1 MKKIYSFNLGY
12 GAFSRTL
19 SYGALNLELRLEHR
33 KTLWVKCGEREED
46 LIQISCITG
55 RTPSTY
61 HSGNREYGKYIFITS
76 DNIRVVMNEYTG
88 GSNSEACGNNTSL
101 LKSGGYSS
109 GSFGFDFFRITKIGD
124 ENLSMEV
131 SEKIKEISFHGFGDM
146 DNETFIF
153 NAMPENLREIIP
165 SFPYQTSGWRR
176 NDSET
181 FLHAVT
187 KIGDVSVFIP
197 FASSSMEIQEM
208 DTIETRYLK
217 QIK

>member
-1 MKKIYSFNLGY
+1 MKNYNFSLGY

-46 LIQISCITG
+46 VIQISCITG

-61 HSGNREYGKYIFITS
+61 YSGNREYGKYIFITPES
-76 DNIRVVMNEYTG
+76 IRVVMNEYAG
-88 GSNSEACGNNTSL
+88 GSNNEACQSNTSL

-109 GSFGFDFFRITKIGD
+109 GSFGFDFYKITKIGD

-146 DNETFIF
+146 DNETFIS

-165 SFPYQTSGWRR
+165 SFPHQTSGWRR

-187 KIGDVSVFIP
+187 RIGNLSVFIP
-197 FASSSMEIQEM
+197 FAAGSVEIQEM
-208 DTIETRYLK
+208 DTIETKYLK